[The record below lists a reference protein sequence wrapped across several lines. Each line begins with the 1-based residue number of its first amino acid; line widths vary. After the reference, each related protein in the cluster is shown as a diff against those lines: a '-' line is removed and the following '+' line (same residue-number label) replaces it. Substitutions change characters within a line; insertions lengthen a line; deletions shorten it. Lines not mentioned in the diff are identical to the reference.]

1 VDTEPHSREDADARD
16 AEAAD
21 DARNVIAESADGR
34 ARAEVKARNE
44 ATALEMPEGFPVLSR
59 TRRQSAGE

>member
-1 VDTEPHSREDADARD
+1 VDTEPHAREDADARD
-16 AEAAD
+16 ADAAD

-44 ATALEMPEGFPVLSR
+44 ATALEMPEGFPVL
-59 TRRQSAGE
+59 